1 MFKKLNNSLSFS
13 FTLIFILIL
22 ICSTSSK
29 ASCVFNCPKDDES
42 SSEFSSNEKGKRYF
56 EDQPDLNDD
65 YQIHFIYML
74 DKDGKDNEWDINGK
88 MQKELEELNE
98 EMFLLTG
105 NKQKFKFDYRTDG
118 KLDITFIRLD
128 RKGSSQGWNNSYA
141 DYFIQK
147 LGFNNPKKLYYVWAD
162 VVHSNGGQMG
172 VHSGYTFLKSRHND
186 GKKRRIQITM
196 HELLHGQGFAWKCTD
211 GNQNGHVLAMNS
223 AASSLNPY
231 SATAFQM
238 SGLQMLNQ
246 SKQAITKIKNSH
258 DASFILNILKSI
270 HSKILNTPFKIFTA
284 CSPKAMQDLAV
295 EFKNIQSNPQQSLI
309 QPIDSEIAW
318 LTGSQVC
325 YCAEAFQGV
334 SRDCLLYTSP
344 SPRDQRGSP

>member
-98 EMFLLTG
+98 EMFRLTG
-105 NKQKFKFDYRTDG
+105 NKQKYKFDYRTDG

-128 RKGSSQGWNNSYA
+128 RKA
-141 DYFIQK
+141 
-147 LGFNNPKKLYYVWAD
+147 L
-162 VVHSNGGQMG
+162 H
-172 VHSGYTFLKSRHND
+172 RD
-186 GKKRRIQITM
+186 GIIVTQIT
-196 HELLHGQGFAWKCTD
+196 L
-211 GNQNGHVLAMNS
+211 
-223 AASSLNPY
+223 
-231 SATAFQM
+231 
-238 SGLQMLNQ
+238 
-246 SKQAITKIKNSH
+246 
-258 DASFILNILKSI
+258 
-270 HSKILNTPFKIFTA
+270 
-284 CSPKAMQDLAV
+284 
-295 EFKNIQSNPQQSLI
+295 
-309 QPIDSEIAW
+309 
-318 LTGSQVC
+318 
-325 YCAEAFQGV
+325 
-334 SRDCLLYTSP
+334 SRS
-344 SPRDQRGSP
+344 

>member
-29 ASCVFNCPKDDES
+29 ASCIFNCPKDDES
-42 SSEFSSNEKGKRYF
+42 SSEFSSYEKGKRYF

-98 EMFLLTG
+98 EMFRLTG
-105 NKQKFKFDYRTDG
+105 NKQKYKFDYRIDG

-211 GNQNGHVLAMNS
+211 GNQNGHVFGPSILSIQNNANLLGNMIYNHNNIGCPDLKDSVYLTPTSDEPYDPLPMVCHLAER
-223 AASSLNPY
+223 
-231 SATAFQM
+231 
-238 SGLQMLNQ
+238 SGR
-246 SKQAITKIKNSH
+246 AH
-258 DASFILNILKSI
+258 G
-270 HSKILNTPFKIFTA
+270 
-284 CSPKAMQDLAV
+284 
-295 EFKNIQSNPQQSLI
+295 
-309 QPIDSEIAW
+309 
-318 LTGSQVC
+318 GS
-325 YCAEAFQGV
+325 
-334 SRDCLLYTSP
+334 
-344 SPRDQRGSP
+344 

>member
-105 NKQKFKFDYRTDG
+105 NKQKYKFDYRTDG

-147 LGFNNPKKLYYVWAD
+147 QGFNNPKKLYYVWAD

-211 GNQNGHVLAMNS
+211 GNQNGHVFGPSILSIQNNANLLGNMIYNHNNTGCPDLKDSVYLTPTSDEPYDPLPMVCHLAER
-223 AASSLNPY
+223 
-231 SATAFQM
+231 
-238 SGLQMLNQ
+238 SGRAHGGSYGFGKLWP
-246 SKQAITKIKNSH
+246 SKYNHKK
-258 DASFILNILKSI
+258 FENINKGSYWCTYKLSEFANENYFRSW
-270 HSKILNTPFKIFTA
+270 SK
-284 CSPKAMQDLAV
+284 
-295 EFKNIQSNPQQSLI
+295 
-309 QPIDSEIAW
+309 
-318 LTGSQVC
+318 
-325 YCAEAFQGV
+325 
-334 SRDCLLYTSP
+334 
-344 SPRDQRGSP
+344 